1 MLEVLTPESPRWE
14 QFIAR
19 LDSIGLIGGGCDG
32 DAGPRVHRHAKAVMA
47 EMGDIDIEKTS
58 LFSRAEA
65 AIATVKSCSTLR
77 GGRTP
82 PVRYLLHFC
91 PVNEKRP
98 RSLNPE
104 AFEHRH
110 R

>member
-1 MLEVLTPESPRWE
+1 MLGHGSTDMPKQSWPRY
-14 QFIAR
+14 
-19 LDSIGLIGGGCDG
+19 
-32 DAGPRVHRHAKAVMA
+32 
-47 EMGDIDIEKTS
+47 GDIDIEKTS